1 MTKSSSTAA
10 TSLMPSSSSN
20 ERQDIISNAKSRRGG
35 LVVLFL
41 AILALVCV
49 GSREGGSYGPFT
61 MLFVSAQCS
70 DPCIPGNEDIMLAKN
85 HGSSKYPV
93 QQNLRWDCDWEIADR
108 ICNFN
113 RHYAEYSGYW
123 QSTTFLS
130 DVQQN
135 IDKGN
140 DESVIFYDSG
150 WKGSPLF
157 TAPQN
162 RTWDEFIQESKKH
175 GWPSFR
181 DSEVNW
187 NFVRV
192 LPGGETVSIDGTHLG
207 HNIPDRK
214 GNRYCIN
221 LVSVAGNP
229 ITDDNGQL

>member
-10 TSLMPSSSSN
+10 TSLMSSSN
-20 ERQDIISNAKSRRGG
+20 ERQDITSNVKGRRGG
-35 LVVLFL
+35 IVVLFL
-41 AILALVCV
+41 AILLLVCV
-49 GSREGGSYGPFT
+49 GLREGGDGYGSL
-61 MLFVSAQCS
+61 LFVNAQCS
-70 DPCIPGNEDIMLAKN
+70 DPCIQGSEDLMSTKN
-85 HGSSKYPV
+85 HGSSNYPV
-93 QQNLRWDCDWEIADR
+93 QQNLRWNCDWETADR

-135 IDKGN
+135 IDNGN

-157 TAPQN
+157 AAPRN
-162 RTWDEFIQESKKH
+162 RTWDEFIQESTKH

-207 HNIPDRK
+207 HNLPDRK

-229 ITDDNGQL
+229 ITDDNEQL